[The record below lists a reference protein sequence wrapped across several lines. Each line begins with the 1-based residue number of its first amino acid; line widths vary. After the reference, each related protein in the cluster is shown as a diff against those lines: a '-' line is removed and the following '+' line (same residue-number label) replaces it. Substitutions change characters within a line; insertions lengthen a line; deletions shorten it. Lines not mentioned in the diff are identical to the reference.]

1 MQRHTGPLS
10 GERAAT
16 RIAWYKHARLIPCR
30 CVAEVPG
37 AVCRQLA
44 VLARR
49 NTAFLLN

>member
-16 RIAWYKHARLIPCR
+16 RIAWYKHARSIPAGAL
-30 CVAEVPG
+30 AEVPG

-44 VLARR
+44 ILARR